1 MNRSLENIYILKP
14 VFKSV
19 IRIWLHFW
27 TMGCIEFPFQ
37 LFEFFEFSF
46 QPFNLN
52 DTQTYKCCQRKY
64 LLTLTMMKTRQARA
78 NNAPRTMIAIVV
90 KPRSS
95 SSSSMGPPVM
105 GPPGSSVKEDFGSFS
120 CLIFELSLL
129 LIFFNLLK

>member
-14 VFKSV
+14 VFKSI

-64 LLTLTMMKTRQARA
+64 LLTLTVTKTRQARA
-78 NNAPRTMIAIVV
+78 INALRTIIAIDVM

-95 SSSSMGPPVM
+95 SSSPST
-105 GPPGSSVKEDFGSFS
+105 SSVEDLDLKTSVVSPTPKASTSCRFKEPRLF
-120 CLIFELSLL
+120 I
-129 LIFFNLLK
+129 